1 MPVSMIEVLEHLQ
14 HYMVKTDNPAGDCL
28 VSGDGLSVERM
39 IHAQRARTNGEQQ
52 DQRLSSMW
60 PCPQEFHKE
69 VLLLQV
75 QFFNGVYY
83 RLP

>member
-1 MPVSMIEVLEHLQ
+1 MTIGTLDANPNSTSGMIVVFEHLQ
-14 HYMVKTDNPAGDCL
+14 RYMVDGNSGVGSL

-39 IHAQRARTNGEQQ
+39 LKAKRARLNGETSQ
-52 DQRLSSMW
+52 QRLEDLW

-75 QFFNGVYY
+75 C
-83 RLP
+83 